1 MKTLLVH
8 KGLQPMDKVD
18 FSNLSRP
25 RHPMPDFVKQA
36 LIENDLYQAYSSRP
50 AYQQNDYLG
59 WINRA
64 KRPGTKEKRLDQM
77 LYELQRGD
85 LYMKMDYKPRK
96 SGV

>member
-1 MKTLLVH
+1 M
-8 KGLQPMDKVD
+8 GEVD

-25 RHPMPDFVKQA
+25 RHPMPDFVKEA
-36 LIENDLYQAYSSRP
+36 LIENDLYDAYRSRP
-50 AYQQNDYLG
+50 AFQQNDYLS

-64 KRPGTKEKRLDQM
+64 VRPETKLKRLDQM

-96 SGV
+96 SGG

>member
-1 MKTLLVH
+1 
-8 KGLQPMDKVD
+8 MDEVD
-18 FSNLSRP
+18 FSKLSRP
-25 RHPMPDFVKQA
+25 RQPMPDFVREA
-36 LIENDLYQAYSSRP
+36 LIENGLIDAYRSRP

-64 KRPGTKEKRLDQM
+64 KRSETKQKRLDQM

-96 SGV
+96 SSS